1 MLVNSDTLKTLEET
15 VGQETVQELVDL
27 YVDTSP
33 EVIAQLETY
42 ADEKNSQQMA
52 FWSHRLKGSSGTLG
66 FDDIHELSKNIEK
79 LCLENKVDEAAALC
93 SKVRSLY
100 QQTEQAIKSL

>member
-33 EVIAQLETY
+33 EVIAQLETFGG
-42 ADEKNSQQMA
+42 K
-52 FWSHRLKGSSGTLG
+52 
-66 FDDIHELSKNIEK
+66 
-79 LCLENKVDEAAALC
+79 
-93 SKVRSLY
+93 
-100 QQTEQAIKSL
+100 